1 MDSGFL
7 AKPARFPQIEV
18 LLVARRT
25 LDHVLPLLVLLDILV
40 SSGPRRKILEDIGFG
55 APAPFWVGVRS
66 LHTHLV
72 FTLQAIPLLF
82 RCFAVHVRQSLWHMS
97 SRMQGLLWR
106 FLREVLPDP
115 SPESFLHG
123 LGLGVM
129 ELCGDFLPGVPLTPH
144 LEDPTNLLAMIALD
158 PAFNQFDQ

>member
-1 MDSGFL
+1 MHLSAL
-7 AKPARFPQIEV
+7 AEPTCLPKIEV
-18 LLVARRT
+18 LLIARGT
-25 LDHVLPLLVLLDILV
+25 VDHMLPLLVLLDILMP
-40 SSGPRRKILEDIGFG
+40 SGPRRKILQNIGFG
-55 APAPFWVGVRS
+55 APVPFWVGVRS
-66 LHTHLV
+66 LHSLLV

-97 SRMQGLLWR
+97 SRMQGLLSR

-115 SPESFLHG
+115 SPESFLHS

-144 LEDPTNLLAMIALD
+144 LEDPTNLVAMVALD
-158 PAFNQFDQ
+158 SAFDQFDQ